1 MHSIAIQKEDLFGQ
15 VRTFSQTIFNNLQL
29 KDSKG
34 LLNSDYMNLYNGIS
48 TFADKGP
55 RKHGENLHEKGLFEL
70 FNAQLSSFFEGIFKS
85 LNEKKGIA
93 YLEEFVECSTNYS
106 FYAGWLVRLFKY
118 LDQFYMKRLSMD
130 LTRVSFEKF
139 KSTFLNNIQYELFAE
154 VFNLLDNERE
164 GFESNKTLI
173 LKVIKF
179 YFMMCYDKDIKL
191 EYDKDRN
198 QFQFTG
204 INQSNDF
211 EFYKKEFETKLIEN
225 IKNYYLTKINTRWI
239 TETSSEF
246 ISQSLEALKREESM
260 AIFYYPIS
268 KDKIRE
274 FLKKL
279 LIEDFY
285 EQVLDNP
292 KSGLKE
298 MLMNGADVSIENCYN
313 LYIHV
318 DYIIKGKISEIV
330 KNYIDTK
337 ALKIVP
343 VIPLQ
348 NLKSIKD
355 IEECFREFINLKK
368 NAEHILE
375 KFKNFLEVEK
385 AIDNAFFSF
394 FANDASAR
402 YLAMYF
408 DGVLREVQHTKA
420 DQESN
425 LPLLIKIFRFVSSRD
440 EFFETYKK
448 KLITRILDEIV
459 QSFDYEKDCL
469 SKLKKECGVLLSTI
483 MNCESILK
491 DTEGISKTVTSS
503 FQEHPSFKKCDVKFS
518 FNFKILE
525 KSSYSSGLKKMINF
539 EMIPE
544 LQKIISAFQLFYKE
558 NNQNRLIEFIFQD
571 GISEIEFN
579 VNASKKYR
587 MTIQNDVLPI
597 FMMFNSQESVEKR
610 EMIIRSGISEKIL
623 EDRLNVCENRKIL
636 LKENDTYK
644 VNKSFSH
651 PRLNV
656 EFNKMKPKIEGVREE
671 EKKNAVDPERDEV
684 KIRRQNILD
693 ATLVRIMKSRI
704 TMSYSDLM
712 ADCTKLVQN
721 VFKPDVKM
729 IRGRIESLMERG
741 YMGRDESN
749 ATILKYIS

>member
-204 INQSNDF
+204 INQNNDF
-211 EFYKKEFETKLIEN
+211 AFYKNEFETKLIDN
-225 IKNYYLTKINTRWI
+225 IKNYYLKKINTRWI

-246 ISQSLEALKREESM
+246 ISQSLEALKREENM

-298 MLMNGADVSIENCYN
+298 MLMNAELKMKKKEIETSKPKTMMICSSPDKIPSHHDFLKINSMFFSQEKIEKDQIKEYN
-313 LYIHV
+313 L
-318 DYIIKGKISEIV
+318 DPG
-330 KNYIDTK
+330 D
-337 ALKIVP
+337 
-343 VIPLQ
+343 
-348 NLKSIKD
+348 D
-355 IEECFREFINLKK
+355 
-368 NAEHILE
+368 
-375 KFKNFLEVEK
+375 
-385 AIDNAFFSF
+385 
-394 FANDASAR
+394 
-402 YLAMYF
+402 
-408 DGVLREVQHTKA
+408 
-420 DQESN
+420 
-425 LPLLIKIFRFVSSRD
+425 
-440 EFFETYKK
+440 
-448 KLITRILDEIV
+448 
-459 QSFDYEKDCL
+459 
-469 SKLKKECGVLLSTI
+469 
-483 MNCESILK
+483 ESIVFL
-491 DTEGISKTVTSS
+491 
-503 FQEHPSFKKCDVKFS
+503 
-518 FNFKILE
+518 
-525 KSSYSSGLKKMINF
+525 
-539 EMIPE
+539 
-544 LQKIISAFQLFYKE
+544 
-558 NNQNRLIEFIFQD
+558 
-571 GISEIEFN
+571 
-579 VNASKKYR
+579 
-587 MTIQNDVLPI
+587 
-597 FMMFNSQESVEKR
+597 
-610 EMIIRSGISEKIL
+610 
-623 EDRLNVCENRKIL
+623 CEN
-636 LKENDTYK
+636 Y
-644 VNKSFSH
+644 
-651 PRLNV
+651 
-656 EFNKMKPKIEGVREE
+656 
-671 EKKNAVDPERDEV
+671 NAIHQ
-684 KIRRQNILD
+684 K
-693 ATLVRIMKSRI
+693 
-704 TMSYSDLM
+704 TMSLDNPFSKCL
-712 ADCTKLVQN
+712 TRKFN
-721 VFKPDVKM
+721 H
-729 IRGRIESLMERG
+729 
-741 YMGRDESN
+741 
-749 ATILKYIS
+749 